1 MTVEI
6 KPFFHLKSNTFCY
19 IVFDKSSNKGAVID
33 SCLDF
38 DVTTGRTNSEHADLV
53 ISYINENNISI
64 EWILETHVH
73 ADHLSAAPYIRD
85 NLGGQIG
92 IGSRVKEIQ
101 HTFGEIYNAEKGFKT
116 DGSQFDKL
124 FNDGE
129 SFYIGEVLSSYIST
143 PGHTPACG
151 CYKIEDNIF
160 VGDTLFMPD
169 GGTARADFPGGDAR
183 TLYRSI
189 KKVLNLPGETR
200 LFICHD
206 YGPGGREISWET
218 TVSEQRKNNIH
229 VKDGITEDKY
239 VELREARD
247 STLSM
252 PKLIIPATQVN
263 MRAGDLPEEENN
275 GVKYLKIPIDNL

>member
-1 MTVEI
+1 M
-6 KPFFHLKSNTFCY
+6 C
-19 IVFDKSSNKGAVID
+19 SS
-33 SCLDF
+33 
-38 DVTTGRTNSEHADLV
+38 DL
-53 ISYINENNISI
+53 
-64 EWILETHVH
+64 
-73 ADHLSAAPYIRD
+73 
-85 NLGGQIG
+85 
-92 IGSRVKEIQ
+92 
-101 HTFGEIYNAEKGFKT
+101 
-116 DGSQFDKL
+116 
-124 FNDGE
+124 
-129 SFYIGEVLSSYIST
+129 
-143 PGHTPACG
+143 
-151 CYKIEDNIF
+151 
-160 VGDTLFMPD
+160 
-169 GGTARADFPGGDAR
+169 
-183 TLYRSI
+183 
-189 KKVLNLPGETR
+189 KVLNLPGETR